1 MTHKYYYVSAG
12 KVCDDTTAI
21 YTVFI
26 GQSAQGCRDLDF
38 LQQYAIQH
46 GHYFKNVSEESDI
59 FIRNLKESLAEFD
72 IKHEQTTAR
81 DLVRLFK
88 DGTKK
93 PLDNR
98 VLQAHIY
105 QMKMLDTSYRIIS
118 NLNRRDASS
127 TKK

>member
-12 KVCDDTTAI
+12 KVCDATTAI
-21 YTVFI
+21 YTIFI

-38 LQQYAIQH
+38 LQQYANEH
-46 GHYFKNVSEESDI
+46 GHYFNSVSEVSDI
-59 FIRNLKESLAEFD
+59 FIKNLKESLAEFD
-72 IKHEQTTAR
+72 IKHEHTSAR

-93 PLDNR
+93 PLNNR
-98 VLQAHIY
+98 VLKAHDY

-118 NLNRRDASS
+118 NLNRRDAVQV
-127 TKK
+127 K